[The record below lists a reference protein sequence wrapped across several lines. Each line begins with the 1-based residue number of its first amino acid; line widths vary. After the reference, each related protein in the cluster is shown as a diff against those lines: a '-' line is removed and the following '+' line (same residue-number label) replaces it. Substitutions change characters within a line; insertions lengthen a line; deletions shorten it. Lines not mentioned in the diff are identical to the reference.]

1 MSNPKWLHV
10 NDSIALN
17 NPLLPDIFS
26 LPDTKI
32 KFFPNPK
39 IKRILILAIVHPVF
53 KYLWTAYLDTVFEIG
68 WNNSKTQIS
77 AFHTWGDMA
86 KNIKMFAAE
95 IDRPISIEQINWP
108 NLSY

>member
-1 MSNPKWLHV
+1 MSNPEWLHV

-53 KYLWTAYLDTVFEIG
+53 KYLWTAYLDTVSFVSF
-68 WNNSKTQIS
+68 WNRLK
-77 AFHTWGDMA
+77 
-86 KNIKMFAAE
+86 
-95 IDRPISIEQINWP
+95 
-108 NLSY
+108 